1 MNNILNKA
9 IDWLCLFLFFILI
22 SFPIFQI
29 IGRYIDFFS
38 IPASQ
43 EIVQHMTLWIGF
55 IGAVIA
61 ARSNKLLS
69 VVREPVF
76 DSSAKVTWP
85 KFFVHIFSLSV
96 VFVLSISY
104 LKMIQI
110 GFQYPDYIAPYIP
123 TWFAQLIIPV
133 GLILIW
139 YQMIVTS
146 STDLRYRAL
155 LTIMSIMPTIILYF
169 WQFPLEN
176 PLLLWTKVL
185 FAILLVAFG
194 LPIFIL
200 LASLSIFFF
209 LSDPSEWATNYDL
222 ISTISDSAYRIVVSP
237 TLAAIPIFTLAGYIL
252 AESNISERLI
262 RFFKDSLGWLP
273 GSTVLIVVLLCAFFT
288 ALTGGSGVTIL
299 ALGAILYPILIHD
312 GYSKQFSLGII
323 TTAGS
328 LGLLFPPSLPAIIY
342 SVTAGINPLELFK
355 QALIPAIFLMSIMFF
370 YGLYKRPKSKKI
382 EKFVL
387 KDASESAKIA
397 KWEIAIPL
405 LIILSLFS
413 GFATLVESAA
423 LLVLYVLAVELYIF
437 KDISIKNLPKIIID
451 CSTLVGGVLII
462 LGFAMGFTGYLV
474 DAQIPLKI
482 LNYVQSTISSKII
495 FLLALNIL
503 LLIVGCLMDVFSAII
518 VVVPLI
524 APLAAYF
531 GIDPFHL
538 AIIFIAN
545 LELGYITPPVGMN
558 LYLSSYR
565 FEKDM
570 PTIYSATLPFFFIRL
585 IGVILITYI
594 PLFFY

>member
-1 MNNILNKA
+1 MNNYLNRA
-9 IDWLCLFLFFILI
+9 IDWLCLFLFLILI

-29 IGRYIDFFS
+29 LGRYISFFS

-76 DSSAKVTWP
+76 DSTTKVNLP
-85 KFFVHIFSLSV
+85 KFFVHIFSLSI

-123 TWFAQLIIPV
+123 TWFAQVIIPV

-139 YQMIVTS
+139 YQMILTS
-146 STDLRYRAL
+146 STDLKYRVL
-155 LTIMSIMPTIILYF
+155 LTVISIIPTIILYF
-169 WQFPLEN
+169 WQFPLAN

-185 FAILLVAFG
+185 FAISLVAFG

-209 LSDPSEWATNYDL
+209 LSEPSEWATNYDL

-262 RFFKDSLGWLP
+262 RFFKASLGWLP

-370 YGLYKRPKSKKI
+370 YGLYKRPKSKTV
-382 EKFVL
+382 ERFVF
-387 KDASESAKIA
+387 KDAFETVKIA

-423 LLVLYVLAVELYIF
+423 LLVLYVLTVELYIF
-437 KDISIKNLPKIIID
+437 RDISFKNLPKIIID

-482 LNYVQSTISSKII
+482 LNFVQSTISSKII

-524 APLAAYF
+524 APLATYF